1 MHKYFLVAV
10 MFSTLASASTMLI
23 NFETV
28 PVEPAGPSLFATAG
42 AAQTI
47 TVPGVAA
54 ISGGVILGDETNLS
68 LQAFGTPPNVYA
80 TAGFG
85 HDLSSALTISF
96 NAAFPVTQVSF
107 PLFNGD
113 SISESY
119 IITAYNGA
127 GVVASQTLTNLASNA
142 SGGYAI
148 ADLTSANISSL
159 TIAPAALNDPSVN
172 GWDFSIDSIALN
184 ESVQQAFAPEPS
196 GLALLGLSAIV
207 LFSLLVT
214 RGTLAGPTNNSAPS
228 HATLARGG
236 PRQARRQVGA
246 AHSSLPVPDSAR
258 GCSHETDHARPRPA

>member
-1 MHKYFLVAV
+1 MHKYLLFMAV
-10 MFSTLASASTMLI
+10 FSTLAGASTLLI
-23 NFETV
+23 NFEAV
-28 PVEPAGPSLFATAG
+28 PVEPTGPGLFATAG

-47 TVPGVAA
+47 TLPGVAA

-68 LQAFGTPPNVYA
+68 TQAFGTPPNVYA

-85 HDLSSALTISF
+85 HNLSSTLTITF

-119 IITAYNGA
+119 IITAYNG
-127 GVVASQTLTNLASNA
+127 VAAVATQTLTNLASNA
-142 SGGYAI
+142 SGGFAL

-159 TIAPAALNDPSVN
+159 TIAPLALNDPSVN

-196 GLALLGLSAIV
+196 GLTLLGL
-207 LFSLLVT
+207 FTLVVICV
-214 RGTLAGPTNNSAPS
+214 
-228 HATLARGG
+228 AR
-236 PRQARRQVGA
+236 ARWYA
-246 AHSSLPVPDSAR
+246 LWPYK
-258 GCSHETDHARPRPA
+258 